1 MCVCVCV
8 CVCVRVCVCACVCV
22 SVSVFKGMS
31 DSAPE
36 SSERGYCMHEYGNR
50 HLTHDALVTT
60 DNGVLATINTA
71 YRTIILSF
79 GTVDNLLSLILLWI
93 PRPCQIYV
101 SQTNCN

>member
-1 MCVCVCV
+1 
-8 CVCVRVCVCACVCV
+8 
-22 SVSVFKGMS
+22 
-31 DSAPE
+31 
-36 SSERGYCMHEYGNR
+36 MHEYGNR

-71 YRTIILSF
+71 YRTIILRF
-79 GTVDNLLSLILLWI
+79 DNLLSLILLRI